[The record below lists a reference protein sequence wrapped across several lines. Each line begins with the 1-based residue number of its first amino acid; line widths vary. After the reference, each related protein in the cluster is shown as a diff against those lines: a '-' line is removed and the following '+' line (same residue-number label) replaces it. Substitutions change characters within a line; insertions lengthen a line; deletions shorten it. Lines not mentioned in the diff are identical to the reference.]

1 MVQRLLQYLKI
12 QNPLYYDVKIN
23 IYSVANDLLS
33 INNNASMGSLLDI
46 NIKVYQPIPI
56 EIYQPIPTKPNLSIH
71 FVDQH
76 MLPANELT

>member
-1 MVQRLLQYLKI
+1 
-12 QNPLYYDVKIN
+12 
-23 IYSVANDLLS
+23 
-33 INNNASMGSLLDI
+33 MGSLLDI